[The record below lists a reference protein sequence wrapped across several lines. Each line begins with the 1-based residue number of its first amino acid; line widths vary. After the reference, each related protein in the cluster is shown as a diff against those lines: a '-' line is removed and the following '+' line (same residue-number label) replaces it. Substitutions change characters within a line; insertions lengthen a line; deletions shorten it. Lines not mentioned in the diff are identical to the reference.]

1 MAPDQG
7 VSQIFA
13 KTLQPLFVLVLQP
26 PSKCS
31 RVADKHYGMALAW
44 TVKQIQIRDA
54 PLVLT
59 GLGSTELRT

>member
-7 VSQIFA
+7 VPQIFA

-31 RVADKHYGMALAW
+31 GVADKHYGMALAW

-54 PLVLT
+54 PW
-59 GLGSTELRT
+59 S